1 MNELSQ
7 QIPKNEYSRE
17 LNITLFKLW
26 RNNLANK
33 KINHLYQLVNCKL
46 TDDSFKNLLENPEY
60 ILPETQIENIEISA
74 RINDIKFIIGDK
86 DKLNCIKNAVDSY
99 IRIYERTD
107 ELDYLIR
114 ALELIRKVKSI
125 FKQDLTQLEEKILQ
139 IIFRLESSYYQLKL
153 LSASINLLIQKVS
166 LEKLKDYFIVKLEE
180 SFKINQ
186 YDNATHYIQALN
198 KLGYFSNNQ
207 LKIETA
213 LCLEKEADYYA
224 DQIDKDTLTYNPNI
238 LSTYLDAIKLI
249 NKVAVDESFKT
260 RLEKKIKDQQ
270 KKEVEIISTIGTTS
284 KSKLNIP
291 QLIKEQNIDDFYSG
305 FNFLLWYPIFN
316 PNFIKKQENSNF
328 YQQYF
333 PTSIHITNK
342 GTVSG
347 ISSTE
352 EFNLNQ
358 EREHYRNITISLIQE
373 IKFIMDLDVQVS
385 RDWVAEMINAC
396 RSPFIPKDREYLF
409 IEGIYSGFQN
419 NFILA
424 SHLLIPQIEN
434 SLKYIIETN
443 NRNTIKLSDDIQNDN
458 TLGGILNTE
467 ENGKMLDGICKKNL
481 LLELNSFL
489 VDGNSVNFRNKI
501 SHGLISPLE
510 INYYGIYL
518 WWLSLKM
525 IVQTEEYFKID
536 K

>member
-1 MNELSQ
+1 MKELSKEILNNKYSKELRFELFNLWKNNSTDK
-7 QIPKNEYSRE
+7 QINS
-17 LNITLFKLW
+17 
-26 RNNLANK
+26 
-33 KINHLYQLVNCKL
+33 LYQLINCNL
-46 TDDSFKNLLENPEY
+46 TEDSFENLLKDPKF
-60 ILPETQIENIEISA
+60 ILPEILIDNIEISA
-74 RINDIKFIIGDK
+74 RINDIKFILGDK

-114 ALELIRKVKSI
+114 SLELIRKVKSI
-125 FKQDLTQLEEKILQ
+125 FKQDLTRLEEKILQ

-153 LSASINLLIQKVS
+153 LSASINLLILEVS
-166 LEKLKDYFIVKLEE
+166 SEKLKNYFIIKLKE
-180 SFKINQ
+180 SLKANQ
-186 YDNATHYIQALN
+186 YDDALNYIQGLN
-198 KLGYFSNNQ
+198 KLGYFNHNQ

-213 LCLEKEADYYA
+213 LCLEEEADYYKS
-224 DQIDKDTLTYNPNI
+224 QKDENTYNPNI
-238 LSTYLDAIKLI
+238 LSTYLDALKQIKGI
-249 NKVAVDESFKT
+249 VVDKSFKT
-260 RLEKKIKDQQ
+260 RLEKKIKKEQ
-270 KKEVEIISTIGTTS
+270 KIEAEIISIIGTTG

-316 PNFIKKQENSNF
+316 PTFIKKQENNNF
-328 YQQYF
+328 YQRYF
-333 PTSIHITNK
+333 PKSVHITNK

-347 ISSTE
+347 ISNTG

-373 IKFIMDLDVQVS
+373 IKFIMDLDEQVS
-385 RDWVAEMINAC
+385 RDWVAEMISECN
-396 RSPFIPKDREYLF
+396 SPFIPKDREYLF
-409 IEGIYSGFQN
+409 IEGIYTGFQN

-434 SLKYIIETN
+434 SLKYIIEAN
-443 NRNTIKLSDDIQNDN
+443 NRNTIRLSDDIQNDN
-458 TLGGILNTE
+458 TLGGVLNTE
-467 ENGKMLDGICKKNL
+467 ENGKMLDGICEKNL

-518 WWLSLKM
+518 WWLSLRM
-525 IVQTEEYFKID
+525 IVQTEEYFKIE
-536 K
+536 

>member
-1 MNELSQ
+1 MNELSE

-60 ILPETQIENIEISA
+60 ILPEIQIENIEISA

-114 ALELIRKVKSI
+114 SLELIRKVKSI
-125 FKQDLTQLEEKILQ
+125 FKQDLTRLEEKILQ
-139 IIFRLESSYYQLKL
+139 IIFRLESSYYQLRL

-166 LEKLKDYFIVKLEE
+166 SEKLKDYFIVKLEE

-198 KLGYFSNNQ
+198 KLSYFSNNQ

-224 DQIDKDTLTYNPNI
+224 NQIDKDTLTYNPNI
-238 LSTYLDAIKLI
+238 LSTYLDALKLI
-249 NKVAVDESFKT
+249 NKIAVDESFKT

-270 KKEVEIISTIGTTS
+270 KKEVEIISMIGIAS
-284 KSKLNIP
+284 KSKLNIF
-291 QLIKEQNIDDFYSG
+291 QLIAEQNIEDFNSG
-305 FNFLLWYPIFN
+305 FIFLIRHPVFDIGLIEKQAKAPI
-316 PNFIKKQENSNF
+316 

-333 PTSIHITNK
+333 PESIQITNK

-347 ISSTE
+347 ISNSE
-352 EFNLNQ
+352 DYNVNQ
-358 EREHYRNITISLIQE
+358 KREHYRNTTVSLIQE
-373 IKFIMDLDVQVS
+373 IKYIMDLDVKVS
-385 RDWVAEMINAC
+385 RDWVAEMISECN
-396 RSPFIPKDREYLF
+396 SPFIPKDREYLF
-409 IEGIYSGFQN
+409 IEGIYTGFQN

-424 SHLLIPQIEN
+424 SHLLLPQIEN
-434 SLKYIIETN
+434 SLKYIIEAN
-443 NRNTIKLSDDIQNDN
+443 NRNTIRLSDDIQNDN
-458 TLGGILNTE
+458 TLGGVLNTE
-467 ENGKMLDGICKKNL
+467 ENGKMLDGICEKNL
-481 LLELNSFL
+481 LLELNNFL